1 MKKILTLTLAVL
13 MIVCCASCGTDAVT
27 QISHGTVEG
36 NVYKSEF
43 TGITFTAPD
52 SWIFLTDEEIADL
65 YNYAADELVADKF
78 ADAVANVSS
87 FTEMMA
93 TDSVTRSNINIAY
106 ESLSATGNTKISEED
121 YVDTAVSQLTSMTT
135 MTVELVGTERVT
147 LSGQSYLRAQ
157 LNTTA
162 SGINMSQYIY
172 VRKISNYMVVTT
184 VTIVSGYEIA
194 DIEAMFS

>member
-1 MKKILTLTLAVL
+1 MKKFLTLTLAVL
-13 MIVCCASCGTDAVT
+13 MIVCCASCGSDEVKIT
-27 QISHGTVEG
+27 HGTVEG

-52 SWIFLTDEEIADL
+52 GWTFLSDEEIAKI
-65 YNYAADELVADKF
+65 YNYAADELVSDKF
-78 ADAVANVSS
+78 EEAVANAQS

-93 TDSVTRSNINIAY
+93 TDGTTGSNINIAY
-106 ESLSATGNTKISEED
+106 ESLTASGNTKMSEQD
-121 YVDTAVSQLTSMTT
+121 YLDAAMDQLKSMTT

-162 SGINMSQYIY
+162 SGINMSQYLY

-184 VTIVSGYEIA
+184 VTIVKGYEIA

>member
-1 MKKILTLTLAVL
+1 MKKFLTLTLAVL
-13 MIVCCASCGTDAVT
+13 MIVCCASCGSDEVKIT
-27 QISHGTVEG
+27 HGTVEG

-52 SWIFLTDEEIADL
+52 GWTFLSDEEIAKI
-65 YNYAADELVADKF
+65 YNYAADELVSDKF
-78 ADAVANVSS
+78 EDAVANAQS

-93 TDSVTRSNINIAY
+93 TDGTTGSNINIAY
-106 ESLSATGNTKISEED
+106 ESLTASGNTKMSEQD
-121 YVDTAVSQLTSMTT
+121 YLDAAMDQLKSMTT

-162 SGINMSQYIY
+162 SGINMSQYLY

-184 VTIVSGYEIA
+184 VTIVKGYEIA